1 MSTGDPSFDFRYL
14 LGDSRELAAR
24 TASAY
29 AARTGREIDLGLAA
43 AAQVMEA
50 VCDALEEGRDP
61 APYLT

>member
-1 MSTGDPSFDFRYL
+1 MSTRDPSFDFRYL